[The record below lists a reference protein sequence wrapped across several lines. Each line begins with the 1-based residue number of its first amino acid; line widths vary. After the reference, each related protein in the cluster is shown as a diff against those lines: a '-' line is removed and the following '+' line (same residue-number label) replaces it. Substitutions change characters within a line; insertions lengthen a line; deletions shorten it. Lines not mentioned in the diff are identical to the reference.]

1 MTPKFTY
8 CSEVTTLDPNSEMQW
23 VHALS
28 FGEYKH
34 EKYGTLKF
42 TPDRIRRFV
51 ASVKNKVRGI
61 DPDIDYDHKL
71 DVSKGMSAA
80 GWVRDAEERDN
91 GLWLLVE
98 WTKKAAQ
105 AIRDKEYRYFST
117 EFVDEWED
125 AGGNKFQDV
134 VLGGGLTNRPFLK
147 NLEPVN
153 LSELTDSTKENIMEL
168 AELARI
174 LGLSEDAT
182 EEDVKAKLSELA
194 GSATL
199 DLTKLS
205 ITESDGKVTVTHPDL
220 EGEVTHSLSVEKEE
234 QQEEEKELAKLA
246 ETNPV
251 IAKLLSDNKAMQDD
265 MAELK
270 AAARLSEV
278 TTQLSELGA
287 DHNTAFP
294 PVVQQKLAPV
304 MVQIPKK
311 FSDNLADALKEL
323 MKVGFVALGE
333 KTPTGSNG
341 SRDDD
346 AVEKYLSEINRL
358 RKENDKL
365 STMQAA
371 AIVRRENPQLH
382 HDYTEAVRL
391 GETASQEA

>member
-1 MTPKFTY
+1 MTPSKFTY
-8 CSEVTTLDPNSEMQW
+8 CSEVSYPNPDGNNMQW

-28 FGEYKH
+28 YGEYKH
-34 EKYGTLKF
+34 EKYGTLNF
-42 TPDRIRRFV
+42 TPERIRRFV

-71 DVSKGMSAA
+71 DVAKGMSAA
-80 GWVRDAEERDN
+80 GWIKDAEERAN

-105 AIRDKEYRYFST
+105 AIRDKEYRYFSA

-125 AGGNKFQDV
+125 ASGNKFQDV

-153 LSELTDSTKENIMEL
+153 LSELTDSTKENVMEL

-182 EEDVKAKLSELA
+182 EEDVKNKLSELS
-194 GSATL
+194 GSAQL

-205 ITESDGKVTVTHPDL
+205 ITESDGKITVTHPDV
-220 EGEVTHSLSVEKEE
+220 EGEITHTLTATEE
-234 QQEEEKELAKLA
+234 QEETEKELAKLA
-246 ETNPV
+246 ESNPI
-251 IAKLLSDNKAMQDD
+251 IAKLLSDNKAMVDD
-265 MAELK
+265 LNELK

-278 TTQLSELGA
+278 TTQLSELGT
-287 DHNTAFP
+287 DHKVAFP

-311 FSDNLADALKEL
+311 FSDNLVDALKEL
-323 MKVGFVALGE
+323 MKVGFVQLGE
-333 KTPTGSNG
+333 TAPTGTGGGKST
-341 SRDDD
+341 D

-365 STMQAA
+365 STRDAA
-371 AIVRRENPQLH
+371 AIVRRDNPQLH

-391 GETASQEA
+391 GETAQEA